1 MLEKAFQLISDKV
14 EEALKQQGFER
25 VGVSN
30 TDSSEMVTL
39 YTSEA
44 IAYSVVYYKRKKHMV
59 LETCDMTDEGPD
71 NDWKTLATW
80 MFDPETDT
88 EKDAQSIANDFVDT
102 IAAPVRKK
110 ATKGAKK
117 KKKDEEGNADPL
129 FFSKRL
135 FSVFPELKE
144 EVKAEED
151 CYDPFRGV
159 TFAKA
164 SIVPKVNEL
173 LKSGSKQDITKL
185 AAVLNA
191 QYDAGDMDT
200 RSIITIV
207 ILNGIETK
215 EQEDALLAE
224 LSDTLQKAWGNARRF
239 KGKAVKPEKKK
250 KPKKSFVPTL
260 NQ

>member
-1 MLEKAFQLISDKV
+1 M
-14 EEALKQQGFER
+14 
-25 VGVSN
+25 
-30 TDSSEMVTL
+30 
-39 YTSEA
+39 
-44 IAYSVVYYKRKKHMV
+44 
-59 LETCDMTDEGPD
+59 
-71 NDWKTLATW
+71 
-80 MFDPETDT
+80 
-88 EKDAQSIANDFVDT
+88 
-102 IAAPVRKK
+102 
-110 ATKGAKK
+110 
-117 KKKDEEGNADPL
+117 
-129 FFSKRL
+129 
-135 FSVFPELKE
+135 
-144 EVKAEED
+144 
-151 CYDPFRGV
+151 

>member
-1 MLEKAFQLISDKV
+1 
-14 EEALKQQGFER
+14 
-25 VGVSN
+25 
-30 TDSSEMVTL
+30 
-39 YTSEA
+39 
-44 IAYSVVYYKRKKHMV
+44 MV
-59 LETCDMTDEGPD
+59 LETCGMTDEGPD

-88 EKDAQSIANDFVDT
+88 EKNAQSIANDFVDT

-135 FSVFPELKE
+135 IGVFPELKDE
-144 EVKAEED
+144 IKAEED

-164 SIVPKVNEL
+164 SIVPRVNEL
-173 LKSGSKQDITKL
+173 LKSRSKQDVTKL

-191 QYDAGDMDT
+191 QYNAGDMDT
-200 RSIITIV
+200 RSIITII

-215 EQEDALLAE
+215 EQEDVLLPE
-224 LSDTLQKAWGNARRF
+224 LSETLQKAWGYARRF

-250 KPKKSFVPTL
+250 KPKRTFAPTL